1 MKEVRRI
8 MAEINSLNGNLLDI
22 VGRKQSLAN
31 VNRFLI
37 IKEYHEMKAK
47 IHNRLLDLV
56 DLSILDSLDEATLR
70 QEIKKLVE
78 RIMGDDGNSVPL
90 NYLEREKLYSEIQD
104 EVLGYGPIEPLM
116 KDPTVSDILVNT
128 HKQIYVERFGK
139 LEITEASFKD
149 DNHLRR
155 IIDKIV
161 SAVGRRI
168 DESSPMVDAR
178 LPDGSRV
185 NAIIPPLALDGPVLS
200 IRRFAADP
208 LELEDLLSLK
218 TLTPEIG
225 ELFKGI
231 IKARLNILIS
241 GGTGTGKTTM
251 LNVLSRFIPVNER
264 IVTIEDSAE
273 LQLKQPHIVRLET
286 RPPNIEGA
294 GEVTQRDLV
303 RNSLR
308 MRPDRIIVGEVRG
321 AEVLDMFQAMNTGHD
336 GSLSTI
342 HANSARDALM
352 RMETLSAMTGLNIPG
367 IFIRKYVSSAL
378 NIIIQLSRMV
388 DGSRKVVSFQ
398 ELTGME
404 GETITLQEIFSFE
417 QTGIG
422 QDGQV
427 KGRFSA
433 KGIRPKFIEKFKPL
447 GIPIPYDLFDPSKV
461 QRDLKKLKV
470 QNSKCNIAKYKSE
483 YYKILDPGFHRSDDF
498 LWIHHS
504 LPLRKR
510 CVFHENLHFAFY
522 NLQFKIKFRRNLWTW
537 ITSSGSS
544 CLWVFLF

>member
-1 MKEVRRI
+1 
-8 MAEINSLNGNLLDI
+8 MAEINSSNGDFLDI
-22 VGRKQSLAN
+22 VGRKQPLVD

-37 IKEYHEMKAK
+37 TKEYHEMKAK

-78 RIMGDDGNSVPL
+78 KILGDDGNSVPL

-104 EVLGYGPIEPLM
+104 EVLGYGPLEPLM

-139 LEITEASFKD
+139 LETTEASFKD

-208 LELEDLLSLK
+208 LELEDLMTLK

-231 IKARLNILIS
+231 VKAKLNILIS

-264 IVTIEDSAE
+264 IITIEDSAE

-286 RPPNIEGA
+286 RPSNIEGA
-294 GEVTQRDLV
+294 GEVSQRDLV

-321 AEVLDMFQAMNTGHD
+321 PEVLDMFQAMNTGHD

-342 HANSARDALM
+342 HANSPRDALM
-352 RMETLSAMTGLNIPG
+352 RLETLAALTGLNIPG

-422 QDGQV
+422 HDGMV

-433 KGIRPKFIEKFKPL
+433 KGIRPKFIDKFRPL
-447 GIPIPYDLFDPSKV
+447 GIPIPYNLFDPSKV
-461 QRDLKKLKV
+461 YE
-470 QNSKCNIAKYKSE
+470 I
-483 YYKILDPGFHRSDDF
+483 
-498 LWIHHS
+498 
-504 LPLRKR
+504 
-510 CVFHENLHFAFY
+510 
-522 NLQFKIKFRRNLWTW
+522 
-537 ITSSGSS
+537 
-544 CLWVFLF
+544 